1 MVGTG
6 ADKTKSFPAEN
17 PVAEGNPVKEIK
29 KLADIFPIMNKYIN
43 PKNYFKAITNC
54 GPSIL
59 SPFIKIFEKEKVE
72 YFGNMPLKHDPL
84 FIIGAPRT
92 GSTILYQSLTNLYDV
107 LYIDNFGCKF
117 HRNFFFGLWL
127 SNKIYADQPHNNY
140 DSEHGD
146 TSMHGMHTPS
156 ECGQF
161 WYRWLP
167 KEHHFIDYDEIADEM
182 IKQIKKEVSA
192 VINYFDKPI
201 LIKNLNVGQRLRLIW
216 KCFPNAK
223 FLYIK
228 RDPFFVVQSIL
239 KARSQKNIPHNQI
252 WSIKPPNYKS
262 LLSLDEVSMVT
273 AQVYYL
279 ERQIEKDLSLFDK
292 KNVFTFN
299 YESMTTNF
307 TDFLSNLEQRLNF
320 PQINKYEIKETLP
333 DITLNNRV
341 TVNKELERK
350 INKALKTFR
359 WNRDHFETEVS

>member
-1 MVGTG
+1 
-6 ADKTKSFPAEN
+6 
-17 PVAEGNPVKEIK
+17 
-29 KLADIFPIMNKYIN
+29 MNKYIN
-43 PKNYFKAITNC
+43 PKNYFKAIPNY
-54 GPSIL
+54 GPFIL
-59 SPFIKIFEKEKVE
+59 SPFIKIYEKEKIE

-107 LYIDNFGCKF
+107 LYIDNLGCKF
-117 HRNFFFGLWL
+117 HKNFFFGIWL
-127 SNKIYADQPHNNY
+127 SNKIYADQPHDNY
-140 DSEHGD
+140 ISEHGD
-146 TSMHGMHTPS
+146 TSISGMHAPS

-167 KEHHFIDYDEIADEM
+167 EKHHFIDYDEITDEM
-182 IKQIKKEVSA
+182 IEQIKNEVSA

-201 LIKNLNVGQRLRLIW
+201 LFKNLNVGQRLRLIR

-228 RDPFFVVQSIL
+228 RDPFFVIQSIL
-239 KARSQKNIPHNQI
+239 KARTKNNILHNQI

-279 ERQIEKDLSLFDK
+279 EKQIEKDLSLFYK
-292 KNVFTFN
+292 KNVFTFD

-307 TDFLSNLEQRLNF
+307 ADFLSNLEQRLNF
-320 PQINKYEIKETLP
+320 PQINKYEVKKTLP

-341 TVNKELERK
+341 TVNKELASK
-350 INKALKTFR
+350 IKNALKKYR
-359 WNRDHFETEVS
+359 WNLD